1 MASCWK
7 ARHRACGTVV
17 RFTRACQEKKVYD
30 TQKVA
35 VTMAEARHTKACLT
49 VEALPT
55 TEPHERVIDVQRQ
68 KNGGECRTVSEA
80 AYVQGERVSQTS
92 RYCRG
97 PEGSWE
103 PA

>member
-68 KNGGECRTVSEA
+68 HWSPLAVMVAQEIGDRHEYDLFES
-80 AYVQGERVSQTS
+80 
-92 RYCRG
+92 
-97 PEGSWE
+97 
-103 PA
+103 